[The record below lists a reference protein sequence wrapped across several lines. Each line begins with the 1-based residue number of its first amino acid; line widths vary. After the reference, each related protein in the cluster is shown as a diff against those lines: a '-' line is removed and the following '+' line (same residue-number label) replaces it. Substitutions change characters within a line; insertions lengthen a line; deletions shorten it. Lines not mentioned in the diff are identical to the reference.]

1 MTALRI
7 GTLLLLAIAAGC
19 AGDGSRI
26 GSDDMLGDTPD
37 DRMDDRMDD
46 DKMDDDKME
55 PPGVTLADIQQD
67 VFSAICINCHVTG
80 GTADFLVLD
89 SEQNSLASLVNVLSL
104 EVPSLVRVAPGD
116 PDQSYLVWKIEGQGP
131 NGEPILGER
140 MPPASAGEAP
150 LSAKQIADIRSWIL
164 DGALP

>member
-1 MTALRI
+1 MSAPRVM
-7 GTLLLLAIAAGC
+7 TLLFLAIVAGC
-19 AGDGSRI
+19 AGDGSRL
-26 GSDDMLGDTPD
+26 GSDDM
-37 DRMDDRMDD
+37 MDEMMDS
-46 DKMDDDKME
+46 
-55 PPGVTLADIQQD
+55 PQVTLADIQQD

-89 SEQNSLASLVNVLSL
+89 SEQTSLANLVDVVSL
-104 EVPSLVRVAPGD
+104 EIPQLFRVAPGL
-116 PDQSYLVWKIEGQGP
+116 PDESYLVWKIEGQGP

>member
-1 MTALRI
+1 MTALRVA
-7 GTLLLLAIAAGC
+7 TLLVLAIAAGC
-19 AGDGSRI
+19 AGDGSRL
-26 GSDDMLGDTPD
+26 GSDDM
-37 DRMDDRMDD
+37 MDGM
-46 DKMDDDKME
+46 ME
-55 PPGVTLADIQQD
+55 GPQVTLANIQQD
-67 VFSAICINCHVTG
+67 VFGAICINCHVTG

-104 EVPSLVRVAPGD
+104 EIPSLVRVAPGD

-140 MPPASAGEAP
+140 MPPATAGEAP
-150 LSAKQIADIRSWIL
+150 LSAEQIADIRSWIL